1 MLRAVQAAGGGV
13 SAIIELSSDLVVRE
27 LDEAA
32 RVLYGLDERQTR
44 GRALSEVLL
53 NDAGAIDWASHW
65 SSVRAGEAFER
76 LMLHRSC
83 SGLRVWVRARLEA
96 NGAAARLTVRR
107 ASGREVVHE
116 LHSGG
121 VIGALKEMMAVG
133 GVGVWLDDRV
143 NDEFDWSRCALAL
156 HDLQPDAQVTPA
168 ILFGQIHPD
177 DRGQVAAE
185 IQRCIAEHVPYDGV
199 IRVKRGERDY
209 RHVRVFGGTTYDAQG
224 LPLLSVGG
232 VVDVSENTA
241 LRARIHELQQQLQA
255 AQRGDV
261 VGRLAGGVA
270 HDFNNILT
278 GILGCCEMLS
288 LEALPAEQLEDIR
301 QIRSA
306 TMRAADLTRQ
316 LLAFGRRQALRR
328 RVIAPAS
335 LLRDVLSL
343 LRRTVPA
350 NIELSLE
357 CDPAVGCVL
366 ADDTQLHQVLTNLVV
381 NGAQAMPRG
390 GRIAISAAPAVSSR
404 QEGSERAGKYVR
416 FAVEDSGPGVPREIR
431 SRIFEPFFST
441 KPAGQGSGL
450 GLSVVQGIVEQHLG
464 HIVLRDGAAGGARFE
479 VFLPATEETAELPS
493 AQPHVRPTPEEAA
506 LRILL
511 VEDEKMVRELT
522 KRILV
527 GNGFT
532 VMEAPD
538 AAVALQRASEAEF
551 DVLLTDVVLPG
562 LSGAE
567 LVARLRERGRAFR
580 VVYMS
585 GYPADFVDSR
595 VQLEP
600 ADVLVQKPFT
610 AAALVAALRTGV
622 APRDARK

>member
-1 MLRAVQAAGGGV
+1 LEGERVLRRTQE
-13 SAIIELSSDLVVRE
+13 AIIELSSELVVRE

-32 RVLYGLDERQTR
+32 CVLYGLDALQMR
-44 GRALSEVLL
+44 GRGLREVLL
-53 NDAGAIDWASHW
+53 NDAGAIDWDGHWAS
-65 SSVRAGEAFER
+65 VLAGTPFER

-83 SGLRVWVRARLEA
+83 SGLRVWVRARLEESA
-96 NGAAARLTVRR
+96 DGARLTVRR
-107 ASGREVVHE
+107 ASGREVVQE
-116 LHSGG
+116 LHPGG
-121 VIGALKEMMAVG
+121 VIAALGQMMAVG

-143 NDEFDWSRCALAL
+143 TDEFDWSRHALAL
-156 HDLQPDAQVTPA
+156 HDLPPDAEVTPQL
-168 ILFGQIHPD
+168 LFAQIHPD

-185 IQRCIAEHVPYDGV
+185 IQRGIAERVPYDGL

-209 RHVRVFGGTTYDAQG
+209 RQLRVFGGTSYDGQG
-224 LPLLSVGG
+224 VPLLSVGG
-232 VVDVSENTA
+232 VVDVSEKMQ
-241 LRARIHELQQQLQA
+241 LRARIHELQEQLQA

-278 GILGCCEMLS
+278 GILGCCEMLA
-288 LEALPAEQLEDIR
+288 LESLPAEQLEDIQ
-301 QIRSA
+301 QIRNA
-306 TMRAADLTRQ
+306 TLRAADLTRQ

-328 RVIAPAS
+328 RVIAPAN
-335 LLRDVLSL
+335 LLRDVLGL

-350 NIELSLE
+350 NIELTLE

-381 NGAQAMPRG
+381 NGAQAMPKG
-390 GRIAISAAPAVSSR
+390 GRIVISAVPAVITPEESR
-404 QEGSERAGKYVR
+404 EHAGKYVR

-431 SRIFEPFFST
+431 ARIFEPFFST
-441 KPAGQGSGL
+441 KPPGQGSGL

-464 HIVLRDGAAGGARFE
+464 HITLRDGAKGGARFE
-479 VFLPATEETAELPS
+479 VFLPVTEQPADAPSEQLP
-493 AQPHVRPTPEEAA
+493 ARPTPRESVI
-506 LRILL
+506 RVLL

-527 GNGFT
+527 GNGFS

-538 AAVALQRASEAEF
+538 AAVALQRAAEGEF

-567 LVARLRERGRAFR
+567 LVVRLRERGRAFR

-600 ADVLVQKPFT
+600 TDILVQKPFT
-610 AAALVAALRTGV
+610 AAALVAALRSGA
-622 APRDARK
+622 APREVRR

>member
-1 MLRAVQAAGGGV
+1 VHRRTQE
-13 SAIIELSSDLVVRE
+13 AIIELSSELVVDE
-27 LDEAA
+27 LDDAA
-32 RVLYGLDERQTR
+32 RALYGLNERQTR
-44 GRALSEVLL
+44 GRPLSEVLL
-53 NDAGAIDWASHW
+53 NDMGAIDWASHW
-65 SSVRAGEAFER
+65 ASVCAGTPFER

-83 SGLRVWVRARLEA
+83 SGLRVWVVARLEA
-96 NGAAARLTVRR
+96 SAQGARLTVRR
-107 ASGREVVHE
+107 ASGREVVHQ
-116 LHSGG
+116 LHPGG
-121 VIGALKEMMAVG
+121 VIGALKQMMAVG

-143 NDEFDWSRCALAL
+143 TDEFDWSRYALAL
-156 HDLQPDAQVTPA
+156 HDLPPDSEVTPQL
-168 ILFGQIHPD
+168 LFAQIHPD
-177 DRGQVAAE
+177 DRAQVAAE
-185 IQRCIAEHVPYDGV
+185 IQRGIAERVPYDGL
-199 IRVKRGERDY
+199 IRVKHGERDY
-209 RHVRVFGGTTYDAQG
+209 RQLRVFGGTSYDAQG

-232 VVDVSENTA
+232 VVDVSEKA
-241 LRARIHELQQQLQA
+241 QLRARVHELQEQLQA

-261 VGRLAGGVA
+261 VGRLAGGIA

-288 LEALPAEQLEDIR
+288 LEALPAEQLEDIQ

-306 TMRAADLTRQ
+306 TLRAADLTRQ

-328 RVIAPAS
+328 RVIAPAT
-335 LLRDVLSL
+335 LLRDVLGL

-350 NIELSLE
+350 NIELVLD
-357 CDPAVGCVL
+357 CDPKVGCVL

-381 NGAQAMPRG
+381 NGAQAMPHG
-390 GRIAISAAPAVSSR
+390 GRIAISCAPALITREES
-404 QEGSERAGKYVR
+404 SERAGAYVR

-431 SRIFEPFFST
+431 ARIFEPFFST
-441 KPAGQGSGL
+441 KPPGQGSGL

-464 HIVLRDGAAGGARFE
+464 HILLRDGQTGGARFE
-479 VFLPATEETAELPS
+479 VFLPATEQVADAPSEKLPARPAPRETP
-493 AQPHVRPTPEEAA
+493 
-506 LRILL
+506 LRVLL

-527 GNGFT
+527 GNGFS
-532 VMEAPD
+532 VVEAAD
-538 AAVALQRASEAEF
+538 ASVALQRANEGAF

-600 ADVLVQKPFT
+600 TDILVQKPFT
-610 AAALVAALRTGV
+610 AAALVAALRSGV
-622 APRDARK
+622 LPREARK